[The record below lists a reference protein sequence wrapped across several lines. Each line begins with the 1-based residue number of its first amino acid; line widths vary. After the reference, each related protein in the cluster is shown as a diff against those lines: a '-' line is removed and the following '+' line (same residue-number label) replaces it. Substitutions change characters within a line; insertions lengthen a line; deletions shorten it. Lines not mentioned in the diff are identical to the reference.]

1 MRRSKSVGNFEPDP
15 EIERTFRV
23 RRQEARKKK
32 EEAKMTDNNN
42 ANENL
47 HVIVPN
53 ESSIQDHETPNPAN
67 CMYKTPAIGATQY
80 NINPSLIQMV
90 SNSAFEGDI
99 EREDPHRH
107 LERFVQMCGSFRING
122 VTADQIRLHMFPY
135 SIKGKALEWFQQLSD
150 ATLATWDNLSTEFL
164 SKYYPSDKTQQMR
177 AIILTFKAQPG
188 EGLYQAWERY
198 KALLR
203 KCPHHGYE
211 EWMVLSTFYGALNSD
226 IRLSLDVAA
235 GGNFKKAPVTQA
247 KALLEELASNNY
259 AWAPSGTSS
268 VKSAQDTEMMNLLT
282 LKLDALTQ
290 EVRGQRANVNAISSP
305 MEGYMDP
312 SVNQHSYTQ
321 QFPDEAAF
329 IQGRQSWPVQNNSYY
344 NPNQRPNNNLSYNN
358 NHAVNPS
365 YAAPKQNPP
374 PGFQP
379 RQQYQS
385 QQQFQPL
392 PNDKKEPAD
401 WEVALGKMIQ
411 GTTGA
416 FANIET
422 KFEKV
427 ESRIDQ
433 IASSQK
439 MLEMQIGQ
447 IANKVGVREQ
457 GSLPSQPDVKEHCK
471 AITLRSGRELPEVR
485 APQLNDATLPPKKRK
500 SYQNTENI
508 AKKIVDEPKVETTP
522 KANVKEYVPPIPF
535 PQRLTNWK
543 LEKQYAKFLKM
554 FREIHISIPFA
565 DALAQM
571 PLYAVETISLN
582 EECSA
587 VIQREIPP
595 KLKDPGSFSLPCT
608 IGKVGVKRALCD
620 LGASVSLMPYSIYKR
635 LGLGE
640 LKKTRISLQ
649 LADRT
654 IKYPLGVL
662 EDVLVNV
669 DKFVIPCDFVILE
682 MNEDVEIPIILGRPF
697 LATAGASIDVKAG
710 KLALNVG
717 DEKVEFDLDQ
727 VMKAPTLETE
737 SFDVNIVEEVVK
749 EVTDDIREN
758 EVKGD
763 ENNSLKFRED
773 ELNKMDLTLGP
784 FEMVLKEPP

>member
-1 MRRSKSVGNFEPDP
+1 
-15 EIERTFRV
+15 
-23 RRQEARKKK
+23 
-32 EEAKMTDNNN
+32 
-42 ANENL
+42 
-47 HVIVPN
+47 
-53 ESSIQDHETPNPAN
+53 
-67 CMYKTPAIGATQY
+67 
-80 NINPSLIQMV
+80 
-90 SNSAFEGDI
+90 
-99 EREDPHRH
+99 
-107 LERFVQMCGSFRING
+107 
-122 VTADQIRLHMFPY
+122 MFPY

-150 ATLATWDNLSTEFL
+150 TALDTWDNISTEFL

-211 EWMVLSTFYGALNSD
+211 EWMVLSTFFGALNSD
-226 IRLSLDVAA
+226 IRLSLNVAA
-235 GGNFKKAPVTQA
+235 GGNFKKAHVHQA

-290 EVRGQRANVNAISSP
+290 EVRGQKASVNAISSP

-312 SVNQHSYTQ
+312 NVNQHSYTQ
-321 QFPDEAAF
+321 QFSDEASF
-329 IQGRQSWPVQNNSYY
+329 IQGRQSWYVQNNSYY

-358 NHAVNPS
+358 NHVVNPS

-385 QQQFQPL
+385 QQQFQPP

-411 GTTGA
+411 GTTRA
-416 FANIET
+416 FANIKT
-422 KFEKV
+422 RFEKV

-439 MLEMQIGQ
+439 MLKMQIGQ

-457 GSLPSQPDVKEHCK
+457 GSLPSQPDVNVNEHCK
-471 AITLRSGRELPEVR
+471 AITLRSGRELPEVK

-500 SYQNTENI
+500 SYQTTVKI
-508 AKKIVDEPKVETTP
+508 AEKIEDEPKDETPP
-522 KANVKEYVPPIPF
+522 KAKVKQYVPPLTF
-535 PQRLTNWK
+535 PQSLTNQK
-543 LEKQYAKFLKM
+543 LEKQYEEFLKM

-565 DALAQM
+565 NALAQM
-571 PLYAVETISLN
+571 PLYAVDTISLN

-587 VIQREIPP
+587 VIQRKIPP
-595 KLKDPGSFSLPCT
+595 KLKDPGSFSLPCS

-640 LKKTRISLQ
+640 LRKTRISLQ

-669 DKFVIPCDFVILE
+669 DKFVIPCDFIILE

-717 DEKVEFDLDQ
+717 EEKVEFDLDQ
-727 VMKAPTLETE
+727 IMKAPSLETE
-737 SFDVNIVEEVVK
+737 SFAVNIVEEVVK

-758 EVKGD
+758 KVEGD

-773 ELNKMDLTLGP
+773 ELNEMDLTRGP

>member
-1 MRRSKSVGNFEPDP
+1 
-15 EIERTFRV
+15 
-23 RRQEARKKK
+23 
-32 EEAKMTDNNN
+32 
-42 ANENL
+42 
-47 HVIVPN
+47 
-53 ESSIQDHETPNPAN
+53 
-67 CMYKTPAIGATQY
+67 
-80 NINPSLIQMV
+80 
-90 SNSAFEGDI
+90 
-99 EREDPHRH
+99 
-107 LERFVQMCGSFRING
+107 
-122 VTADQIRLHMFPY
+122 
-135 SIKGKALEWFQQLSD
+135 
-150 ATLATWDNLSTEFL
+150 
-164 SKYYPSDKTQQMR
+164 
-177 AIILTFKAQPG
+177 
-188 EGLYQAWERY
+188 
-198 KALLR
+198 
-203 KCPHHGYE
+203 
-211 EWMVLSTFYGALNSD
+211 
-226 IRLSLDVAA
+226 
-235 GGNFKKAPVTQA
+235 
-247 KALLEELASNNY
+247 
-259 AWAPSGTSS
+259 
-268 VKSAQDTEMMNLLT
+268 MMNFLT

-290 EVRGQRANVNAISSP
+290 EVRGQKASVNAISSP
-305 MEGYMDP
+305 MEGYLDP
-312 SVNQHSYTQ
+312 SVNQHPYTQ
-321 QFPDEAAF
+321 QFPDEASF

-358 NHAVNPS
+358 NHATDPQ
-365 YAAPKQNPP
+365 YAILKQNQP

-379 RQQYQS
+379 QQQYQH
-385 QQQFQPL
+385 QTKE
-392 PNDKKEPAD
+392 KKEPAD
-401 WEVALGKMIQ
+401 WEVALSKMIQ

-457 GSLPSQPDVKEHCK
+457 GSLPSQPDVNAQEHCK
-471 AITLRSGRELPEVR
+471 AITLRSGKELPEVR
-485 APQLNDATLPPKKRK
+485 VPELSDATLPPKKRK
-500 SYQNTENI
+500 SYQITVE
-508 AKKIVDEPKVETTP
+508 IVDDPKDDIAP
-522 KANVKEYVPPIPF
+522 KAHVKQYVPPIPY
-535 PQRLTNWK
+535 PQRLTNRK
-543 LEKQYAKFLKM
+543 LEKQYEKFLKM

-571 PLYAVETISLN
+571 PLYAKFMKQVLSNRKKLEAVETISLN

-587 VIQREIPP
+587 VIQHNIPP

-620 LGASVSLMPYSIYKR
+620 LGASVSLMPHSIYKR

-710 KLALNVG
+710 KVSLNVG
-717 DEKVEFDLDQ
+717 EEKVEFDLDQ
-727 VMKAPTLETE
+727 VMKAPSLETE
-737 SFDVNIVEEVVK
+737 SFAVDIVEELVHDVTENILEK
-749 EVTDDIREN
+749 ETE
-758 EVKGD
+758 GD
-763 ENNSLKFRED
+763 GNDSLKLRER
-773 ELNKMDLTLGP
+773 EFKEMDLTLGP